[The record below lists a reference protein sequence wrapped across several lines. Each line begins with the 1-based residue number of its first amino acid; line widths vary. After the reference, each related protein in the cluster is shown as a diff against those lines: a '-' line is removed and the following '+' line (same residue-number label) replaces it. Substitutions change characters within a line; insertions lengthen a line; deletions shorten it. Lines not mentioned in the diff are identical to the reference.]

1 MTVLLNTAQ
10 KYIIEL
16 PQPAVPVLNQAIE
29 EVFAHRFQEFCLL
42 CGSLAAIQ
50 PARLLRIN

>member
-50 PARLLRIN
+50 PEDYCE